1 MEKKIVKKKKLKK
14 KREKFKKKII
24 KIFLQLF
31 SLLEKLIFRYIS
43 NQRFFVMSFWYNDE
57 KMIDVIVDT
66 KWRVSFSNKTKFQ
79 SIKLETFDKIK
90 IIWTQLDNID
100 IIGQYWHNETIS
112 TKLDNMDIINYRNK
126 NRNLWFFFSLEK
138 NNKTVKKS
146 SKYWLHSSDFFNQK

>member
-1 MEKKIVKKKKLKK
+1 M
-14 KREKFKKKII
+14 
-24 KIFLQLF
+24 QLF

-112 TKLDNMDIINYRNK
+112 TKLDNMDIINFRNK
-126 NRNLWFFFSLEK
+126 NRNLWFFFFHWKKIIKLWK
-138 NNKTVKKS
+138 NRQNIGCIVVIFLNKNKI
-146 SKYWLHSSDFFNQK
+146 